1 MAQILVRN
9 LPDKTVALL
18 KERAKRNKRSLE
30 AEVREVLDSV
40 VNDNHTPEYR
50 QFLDDLANG
59 VDKNTA
65 FLNYSRKVRAKQPFD
80 PIGSVEEIRQEREER
95 DARFD

>member
-1 MAQILVRN
+1 M
-9 LPDKTVALL
+9 
-18 KERAKRNKRSLE
+18 
-30 AEVREVLDSV
+30 
-40 VNDNHTPEYR
+40 VNDDYTPEYR

-59 VDKNTA
+59 VNKTTA

-80 PIGSVEEIRQEREER
+80 PIGSVEDIREEREER